1 MFFAIAASIS
11 VVITGLGL
19 MATTPTR
26 GKSKPASSLPFK
38 ATKKSPKKKPITAI
52 RIDEDSFSQKRK
64 MAYNLKIIKL
74 RPDFELMWID
84 ATPGNDGYGQ
94 KLFDLIS
101 REEGFRD
108 NGILMVAKRRVSL
121 ENTAVLTNVKD
132 TYPRRCIVRF
142 LGDDESTPTSR
153 LAMLRALQSFLVQP
167 AHNVYNYDYLVNEAS
182 DLTPVAEDQLEAMD
196 HYIHD
201 SIIVNLMCCVFVD
214 TGIGWYAENTECA
227 LDFFSGPTFPTYAID
242 QLGYPA
248 GGIDGKGI
256 AAHLNLPENDK

>member
-19 MATTPTR
+19 MVTTPTR
-26 GKSKPASSLPFK
+26 GSKNKPPSSLPIKSGKQSPKSKPIG
-38 ATKKSPKKKPITAI
+38 TI
-52 RIDEDSFSQKRK
+52 RVTEDILNQKRK
-64 MAYNLKIIKL
+64 SAYHLKILKL
-74 RPDFELMWID
+74 RAGFELIWID

-94 KLFDLIS
+94 KLFDHITTA
-101 REEGFRD
+101 EGFRE

-121 ENTAVLTNVKD
+121 EDNAVLTNVKD

-142 LGDDESTPTSR
+142 LGDNESTPTSR
-153 LAMLRALQSFLVQP
+153 LLMLRALQAFLVMP
-167 AHNVYNYDYLVNEAS
+167 VHNVYNYDYLVNEAS
-182 DLTPVAEDQLEAMD
+182 DLTPVAEDQLEPMD
-196 HYIHD
+196 HFIQD

-242 QLGYPA
+242 QLGYPV
-248 GGIDGKGI
+248 GGI
-256 AAHLNLPENDK
+256 APHFTLPENEE

>member
-11 VVITGLGL
+11 VLITGLGL

-26 GKSKPASSLPFK
+26 GKNKPASLPFK
-38 ATKKSPKKKPITAI
+38 SAKKSPKKKPITSI
-52 RIDEDSFSQKRK
+52 RITEEILSQKRK
-64 MAYNLKIIKL
+64 MAYHLKILKL
-74 RPDFELMWID
+74 RPDFELIWID

-94 KLFDLIS
+94 KLYDHIT
-101 REEGFRD
+101 RDEGFRD
-108 NGILMVAKRRVSL
+108 SGILMVAKRRVSL

-153 LAMLRALQSFLVQP
+153 LAMLRALQAFLVRP
-167 AHNVYNYDYLVNEAS
+167 VHNVYNYDYLVNEAS
-182 DLTPVAEDQLEAMD
+182 DLTPVAEDDLEPMD
-196 HYIHD
+196 HFIHD
-201 SIIVNLMCCVFVD
+201 SIIVNLMCSVLMD
-214 TGIGWYAENTECA
+214 TGNGWYAENTKCA

-248 GGIDGKGI
+248 GGIDVNGI
-256 AAHLNLPENDK
+256 AAHFNLPENDE